1 MSLKT
6 TLEALGN
13 QVRRLSGRTNKM
25 SLDAMTQALSGVNVG
40 SNVSG
45 ADASITDVLNGKKFV
60 GANGTLETGAMTN
73 NGAVSKRLDTST
85 KTYNIPAGYHNGG
98 GKVQI
103 ETQTK
108 SVTPSASAQTVYPDA
123 GKVLSAVTVAA
134 MAGGKE
140 VHTGTLN
147 MNSATGINLDTKT
160 AVSSADTFILV
171 RATHDTYDALQDQVG
186 YVTVSVCYIG
196 GQCFSTVASYSSND
210 EGDYAPYLQ
219 DGNPTISF
227 SGTTVNIQFES
238 YYPFARGT
246 AKWFLIKG

>member
-13 QVRRLSGRTNKM
+13 QVRRLSGKTNKM
-25 SLDAMTQALSGVNVG
+25 TLDAMTQALSGVNVG

-73 NGAVSKRLDTST
+73 NGAVNKTLDTST
-85 KTYNIPAGYHNGG
+85 KTYTIPAGYHNGG

-134 MAGGKE
+134 SSGRVVK
-140 VHTGTLN
+140 TGNAYFSYGASGAIQTN
-147 MNSATGINLDTKT
+147 IPVSTNNEFYMFSDGNRDKNGI
-160 AVSSADTFILV
+160 
-171 RATHDTYDALQDQVG
+171 
-186 YVTVSVCYIG
+186 VSVL
-196 GQCFSTVASYSSND
+196 YSSGVGTKVYASTNVND
-210 EGDYAPYLQ
+210 EDEMYVSLDASKVSV
-219 DGNPTISF
+219 TF
-227 SGTTVNIQFES
+227 SGTLVTVENSYSELEGSYKWILIQ
-238 YYPFARGT
+238 
-246 AKWFLIKG
+246 

>member
-13 QVRRLSGRTNKM
+13 QVRRLSGKTNKM
-25 SLDAMTQALSGVNVG
+25 TLDAMTQALSGVNVG

-73 NGAVSKRLDTST
+73 NGAVSKTLDTST

-108 SVTPSASAQTVYPDA
+108 SVTPSASAQTV
-123 GKVLSAVTVAA
+123 
-134 MAGGKE
+134 
-140 VHTGTLN
+140 
-147 MNSATGINLDTKT
+147 
-160 AVSSADTFILV
+160 
-171 RATHDTYDALQDQVG
+171 
-186 YVTVSVCYIG
+186 
-196 GQCFSTVASYSSND
+196 
-210 EGDYAPYLQ
+210 
-219 DGNPTISF
+219 
-227 SGTTVNIQFES
+227 
-238 YYPFARGT
+238 
-246 AKWFLIKG
+246 

>member
-13 QVRRLSGRTNKM
+13 QVRRLSGKTNKM
-25 SLDAMTQALSGVNVG
+25 TLDAMTQALSGVNVG

-45 ADASITDVLNGKKFV
+45 ADAVITDVLSGKKFV
-60 GANGTLETGAMTN
+60 GANGVLETGSMIN
-73 NGAVSKRLDTST
+73 RGAVSQTLDTST

-134 MAGGKE
+134 SSGRTVYEGATTTSGSMKITVGTGVTLSENDTFFACPVSVSGEPVGYSDVFISVIKYGGVVYAASSDVAFDDE
-140 VHTGTLN
+140 GNTGP
-147 MNSATGINLDTKT
+147 SATMSSGISVTYSGNNITVKPT
-160 AVSSADTFILV
+160 A
-171 RATHDTYDALQDQVG
+171 G
-186 YVTVSVCYIG
+186 
-196 GQCFSTVASYSSND
+196 STLASG
-210 EGDYAPYLQ
+210 EWRW
-219 DGNPTISF
+219 
-227 SGTTVNIQFES
+227 V
-238 YYPFARGT
+238 
-246 AKWFLIKG
+246 LIKN